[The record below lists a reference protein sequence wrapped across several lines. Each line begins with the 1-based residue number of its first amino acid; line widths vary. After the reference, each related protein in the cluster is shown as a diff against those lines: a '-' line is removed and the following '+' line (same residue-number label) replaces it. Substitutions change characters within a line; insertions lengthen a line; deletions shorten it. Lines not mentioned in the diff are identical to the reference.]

1 MKNFDIHEIEQRVKK
16 VFRNRYRVIGPL
28 GEGGMGGVFCV
39 ESTDRFPVR
48 HALKV
53 LKRKNRFKGVDLFGE
68 VQMLR
73 QLNHPSIPRIIE
85 APEDEDYIYIL
96 QELVEGVSLR
106 EVVETQ
112 GPLDVETAQLWMSDV
127 ADALAYLHEHRV
139 IHRDIKPTNIMVTA
153 EGVIKVIDFGLAKW
167 TEEVDY
173 ADKRLLGTKE
183 YTPPERY
190 AGAPATEQTDIYE
203 YGTTFYMLLTG
214 ESPLVMSTNAR
225 RHMQAMRHNIDR
237 IPSAGL
243 QAILK
248 RCIDVKPERR
258 YRSFNEILYQLQTL
272 DAFEQAV
279 KQTEKKRKI
288 RKKLTIGTLSL
299 GVILL
304 CLGVYLT
311 GAIHNNKYEQLIEK
325 ADSDYDQAMMKTA
338 LDKYREAKEFDPG
351 RPEGYVGEYTVRLAN
366 LKSQKLPEVYGDL
379 AEEIDND
386 IEQYAFLEES
396 ASMWT
401 QKGETLYYAA
411 ESSENN
417 REKRADYC
425 KDAIDAYEKALER
438 DPDEDLKEDI
448 YFAEV
453 YTYTLMGEYEAANRV
468 LKEHLSDTND
478 DNKKYLDAYI
488 MEHQGK
494 SDEAVRIYEKLIS
507 TTDNPE
513 LKEKAITQA
522 GALYMKNHQNEEAVR
537 VLKKGDQQ
545 DYTRN
550 VMLLDAYYQGRKYE
564 AAIRQADVV
573 LNQNDCNENAYE
585 KKICAQLEQFR
596 YEEVHTTIAAYARH
610 SKRQAAFW
618 EAYAYATE
626 ISNLNTEYESDPG
639 LCDKFLQAYERAE
652 YPQSRGLPEVYKE
665 IKKQKQIV
673 VMGGSLE

>member
-237 IPSAGL
+237 IPSARL
-243 QAILK
+243 QAIL
-248 RCIDVKPERR
+248 
-258 YRSFNEILYQLQTL
+258 
-272 DAFEQAV
+272 
-279 KQTEKKRKI
+279 
-288 RKKLTIGTLSL
+288 
-299 GVILL
+299 
-304 CLGVYLT
+304 
-311 GAIHNNKYEQLIEK
+311 
-325 ADSDYDQAMMKTA
+325 
-338 LDKYREAKEFDPG
+338 
-351 RPEGYVGEYTVRLAN
+351 
-366 LKSQKLPEVYGDL
+366 
-379 AEEIDND
+379 
-386 IEQYAFLEES
+386 
-396 ASMWT
+396 
-401 QKGETLYYAA
+401 
-411 ESSENN
+411 
-417 REKRADYC
+417 
-425 KDAIDAYEKALER
+425 
-438 DPDEDLKEDI
+438 
-448 YFAEV
+448 
-453 YTYTLMGEYEAANRV
+453 
-468 LKEHLSDTND
+468 
-478 DNKKYLDAYI
+478 
-488 MEHQGK
+488 
-494 SDEAVRIYEKLIS
+494 
-507 TTDNPE
+507 
-513 LKEKAITQA
+513 
-522 GALYMKNHQNEEAVR
+522 
-537 VLKKGDQQ
+537 
-545 DYTRN
+545 
-550 VMLLDAYYQGRKYE
+550 
-564 AAIRQADVV
+564 
-573 LNQNDCNENAYE
+573 
-585 KKICAQLEQFR
+585 
-596 YEEVHTTIAAYARH
+596 
-610 SKRQAAFW
+610 
-618 EAYAYATE
+618 
-626 ISNLNTEYESDPG
+626 
-639 LCDKFLQAYERAE
+639 
-652 YPQSRGLPEVYKE
+652 
-665 IKKQKQIV
+665 
-673 VMGGSLE
+673 